1 MDVITDTD
9 RVLHVAVDRAGR
21 TWRVLERE
29 DGTLC
34 VYYSEAGDPPET
46 KRIVWDT
53 SDIWTDPPR
62 VLLARAERA
71 EARARVLQRACE
83 DALAI
88 AENKRPGTWDDVMLD
103 MRDALKEA
111 KHG

>member
-9 RVLHVAVDRAGR
+9 RHLHVAVDRSDR

-29 DGTLC
+29 DGTFC

-53 SDIWTDPPR
+53 ADIWTDPPR
-62 VLLARAERA
+62 VLLARAEKA
-71 EARARVLQRACE
+71 EGLARVFRGAIL

-88 AENKRPGTWDDVMLD
+88 TEDKQVTIGLRE
-103 MRDALKEA
+103 ALKEA
-111 KHG
+111 R